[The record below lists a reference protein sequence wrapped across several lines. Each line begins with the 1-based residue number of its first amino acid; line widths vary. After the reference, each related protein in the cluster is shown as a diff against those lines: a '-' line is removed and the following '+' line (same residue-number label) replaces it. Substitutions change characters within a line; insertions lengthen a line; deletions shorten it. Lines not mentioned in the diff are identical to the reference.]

1 MKKEQLELIKN
12 KLMELN
18 PHRAILFGSHSMGT
32 AKEGSDVDLI
42 VILDV
47 DGMPKSFGE
56 RMENHSMVRRRLRS
70 MNKEIPMDVLVYT
83 KSEWETLAKMNSS
96 FFREIVKT
104 GKAII

>member
-1 MKKEQLELIKN
+1 MNKEHLEVIKSN
-12 KLMELN
+12 LKELN
-18 PHRAILFGSHSMGT
+18 PHRAILFGSHATGT
-32 AKEGSDVDLI
+32 ARESSDIDLV

-47 DGMPKSFGE
+47 DGMPKSFAE

-70 MNKEIPMDVLVYT
+70 MNREIPMDVLVYT
-83 KSEWETLAKMNSS
+83 KGEWETLAKMDSS